1 MRIKDLEMR
10 RAVSEG
16 RGGKG
21 GIRRWILAALAFW
34 AGVSVRAEEPSAAAA
49 MRILQANCLSC
60 HNGEKQKA
68 GLNLATREAL
78 LHGSESGPV
87 WLEAAPAESPLL
99 KVLAAEADP
108 HMPPKRQLSGAQI
121 EAMSQWV
128 RAGVPWDAA
137 ALAQAAAPRE
147 VKVEPNPAWHR
158 PVLAVALTGDGNRLA
173 FGRGEGIEIRDVSAT
188 NHPVL
193 VSQAAHV
200 DAVRALAWSPDGR
213 QLASGSFR
221 EIVLWDAAA
230 RTNLTKIWSA
240 TGGPAGRVNAL
251 RFTPHGGAL
260 VAADGGWLRTLAP
273 ATGKELQ
280 AWEAHEDAIYDVSM
294 SPDGGLVAT
303 AGGDKLAKFWELVSG
318 REVARLEGHSSAVLG
333 LSFNPNGSELVTV
346 GLDKQLKA
354 WDSQLR
360 DSFVTI
366 GGRAN
371 GLNAVR
377 WSADGKTVVAADDR
391 GGLFRFRNL
400 KRHTGEQSSAT
411 AEERGL
417 GTFDSPIQALAANV
431 DASRIYAGTADGRLR
446 VVNEEGKVLA
456 EFAPE
461 AAVGSEGPSFVRD
474 VLPVMAKAGCMAGS
488 CHAKPDGQNGFKLSV
503 FSFDPVSDHAE
514 IVREARGR
522 RVFPAAPAESLLLL
536 KPTMAVEHGG
546 GQRLDVD
553 SEAYRTIFEW
563 VRQGMVYQHPNEPV
577 LASVVVDPREAS
589 TQRGEVRPLKVEARY
604 SDGSRRDVTHLADYI
619 SNDKEFAKVDEA
631 GIVQVGQLSGEGVVV
646 ARFMGMVDAGRF
658 TVPAEKTIPA
668 ERYAALPVH
677 NFVDRLA
684 WEHFRKLG
692 LFPSEGSSDA
702 EFARRSALDT
712 LGRLPRPEAL
722 RRFLLETDP
731 GKRRRWVES
740 LLADEAYGDYWA
752 NKWADLLRPNPD
764 RVGIKSVFVLDQWI
778 RESFRENKPF
788 DQFAR
793 DLLLAEGSNHRE
805 GPVVVYRDRR
815 EPPELTTLFSQ
826 VFLGVRMECAKCHH
840 HPNEKWSQTD
850 FYQFAAFFGGVGQ
863 KGAGLSPPI
872 SAGTEKFYARNG
884 GRVTHPVTGETMK
897 PRPLEAN
904 APEVAEGEDPRR
916 ALANWVTNPGN
927 PYFARAAVNRVWAS
941 YFGRGFV
948 EPVDDFR
955 TSNPVSNEPLLNAL
969 AADFAEHGFDLKHLM
984 RTILNS
990 HLYQLSSAPNETNLR
1005 ETKSFARSY
1014 RRRLPAEVL
1023 LDAVSE
1029 VTGVPDQYAGCPPGT
1044 TAMQTWS
1051 YKISSH
1057 FMDAF
1062 GRPNSSSDCPCER
1075 DLRTSVVQS
1084 LHLMNSRELQQKL
1097 AHAEGRVRKLAE
1109 GGTPPA
1115 EIVRELYLAALS
1127 RMPSAEEIERAVA
1140 AFSAADATRQ
1150 TAAEDVL
1157 WALLNSAEFVF
1168 NH

>member
-1 MRIKDLEMR
+1 MR
-10 RAVSEG
+10 RAMSEG

-21 GIRRWILAALAFW
+21 GIRRWILAGLAFW

-60 HNGEKQKA
+60 HNAEKQKA
-68 GLNLATREAL
+68 GLNLETREAL
-78 LHGSESGPV
+78 LRGGESGPA
-87 WLEAAPAESPLL
+87 WLESKPAESLIL
-99 KVLAAEADP
+99 KVLAEDADP
-108 HMPPKRQLSGAQI
+108 HMPPKRQLSTAQM

-173 FGRGEGIEIRDVSAT
+173 FGRGERIEIRDVSAT
-188 NHPVL
+188 NHLVL
-193 VSQAAHV
+193 VSQAAHA

-221 EIVLWDAAA
+221 EIVLWDGAA
-230 RTNLTKIWSA
+230 RTNLTKVWSV
-240 TGGPAGRVNAL
+240 TSGLAGRVNAL

-318 REVARLEGHSSAVLG
+318 REVARLEGHSSAVLA
-333 LSFNPNGSELVTV
+333 LSFNPSGSELVTV

-417 GTFDSPIQALAANV
+417 GTFDSPIQALAANA

-446 VVNEEGKVLA
+446 VVDEEGKLLA

-461 AAVGSEGPSFVRD
+461 TAANPEGPSFVRD

-553 SEAYRTIFEW
+553 SEAYRTVLEW
-563 VRQGMVYQHPNEPV
+563 VRQGMFYQHPNEPV

-646 ARFMGMVDAGRF
+646 ARYMGMVDAARF
-658 TVPAEKTIPA
+658 TVPTEKTIPA
-668 ERYAALPVH
+668 ERYAALPVY
-677 NFVDRLA
+677 NFIDRLA

-692 LFPSEGSSDA
+692 LFPSERSSDA

-722 RRFLLETDP
+722 RRFLLDTDA

-872 SAGTEKFYARNG
+872 SAGTEKFYARNV

-904 APEVAEGEDPRR
+904 APVAEGEDPRQ
-916 ALANWVTNPGN
+916 ALADWVTNPAN

-990 HLYQLSSAPNETNLR
+990 HLYQISSAPNETNLR
-1005 ETKSFARSY
+1005 ETKNFARSY

-1097 AHAEGRVRKLAE
+1097 AHAEGRVRKLTE
-1109 GGTPPA
+1109 GGAAPA